1 VKAASLA
8 LLAALALV
16 ATGCDELLPPPQS
29 AQKATAAYQGRLA
42 ETCAAKHKENLS
54 PEEFNHIAKAFY
66 HDLDI
71 NAQQRADNLITRSC
85 AAPGAREPGCYND
98 GFLMSIQNIGETGHF
113 TLKVCS
119 EPGEAQSNESNPG
132 GNAHGSS
139 GL

>member
-1 VKAASLA
+1 MKAAAIA

-16 ATGCDELLPPPQS
+16 ATGCDELAPPPQN
-29 AQKATAAYQGRLA
+29 AQQATAAYQGRLA
-42 ETCAAKHKENLS
+42 ETCGAKHKENLS
-54 PEEFNHIAKAFY
+54 PDEFNHIAKAFY

-71 NAQQRADNLITRSC
+71 NSQQRVDKLVTRSC
-85 AAPGAREPGCYND
+85 AAQSASQPGCYND
-98 GFLMSIQNIGETGHF
+98 AFLSAIQNIDETNHF

-119 EPGEAQSNESNPG
+119 EPGEAQSNETQPS